1 MNARYSARGLT
12 ARREA
17 GAGRP
22 PRGRFLAVLLSLAA
36 ALGMGASH
44 ASRAAD
50 KSSFEIYGFAMLD
63 WIQDSKRVDPNWQ
76 DAFRPSKIAA
86 PEGEF
91 GSNGQADISV
101 KQTRFGVKGT
111 LPTGDS
117 TPPVNFKFE
126 FDLFGT
132 GVDAGQTTFRLRH
145 AYGEWGQL
153 LAGQTHSLFMDIDIF
168 PNTID
173 YWGPAGMVFL
183 RDPQVR
189 WTAYRTANDSI
200 AVAIERPGNDIDPG
214 NIRLVEGYEGA
225 VVRGDQTVPDLTGQ
239 YRHDDVWGH
248 FQLAGILRHVGYEYS
263 LAGEPFQKGSQ
274 TGWGIDVTAGIKT
287 IGKDQILLG
296 VVHGDGIASYMNDG
310 GMDIAPNALPSVTP
324 GPVTIASEAVPL
336 TGVTAYYDHYW
347 NSMFSSSIGYS
358 FTQVDNTNFQTATT
372 FHKGEYASVNLL
384 AYPANR
390 VMVGVE
396 LLWGK
401 LHNNDGTTGDDLRF
415 QFSAKYNFDAKL

>member
-1 MNARYSARGLT
+1 
-12 ARREA
+12 
-17 GAGRP
+17 
-22 PRGRFLAVLLSLAA
+22 
-36 ALGMGASH
+36 
-44 ASRAAD
+44 
-50 KSSFEIYGFAMLD
+50 
-63 WIQDSKRVDPNWQ
+63 
-76 DAFRPSKIAA
+76 
-86 PEGEF
+86 
-91 GSNGQADISV
+91 
-101 KQTRFGVKGT
+101 
-111 LPTGDS
+111 
-117 TPPVNFKFE
+117 
-126 FDLFGT
+126 
-132 GVDAGQTTFRLRH
+132 
-145 AYGEWGQL
+145 
-153 LAGQTHSLFMDIDIF
+153 
-168 PNTID
+168 
-173 YWGPAGMVFL
+173 MVFL

-189 WTAYRTANDSI
+189 WTAYRTANDSF
-200 AVAIERPGNDIDPG
+200 AVAIERPGNDVDPG

-248 FQLAGILRHVGYEYS
+248 FQIAGILRDVGYEYS

-296 VVHGDGIASYMNDG
+296 VVHGDGVASYMNDG
-310 GMDIAPNALPSVTP
+310 GMDIAPTAAPNVANPLVP
-324 GPVTIASEAVPL
+324 TIGSEAVPL
-336 TGVTAYYDHYW
+336 TGVMAYYDHYW

-396 LLWGK
+396 LMWGK
-401 LHNNDGTTGDDLRF
+401 NHNNDGTTGDDLRF